1 MKNYLLLLSVFSFI
15 TFTSCSS
22 DDDAVATSLTIAGS
36 SEQVGIGENVSFT
49 VENDLGQ
56 DKTEEAI
63 ISVNDTPIEANV
75 FSSNEA
81 GSFFATAI
89 YEDLSSNTFDFSV
102 TNFRK
107 YNFDQTLVIYQ
118 GYLNE
123 DDEEISI
130 DGYVHIILAY
140 DGQSILEN
148 QNAIEQSEDLLGFI
162 IVTQED
168 ENGIPYLPGSSIE
181 TEELVNSFLL
191 KENGGDE
198 MDYTNHFEDGNYNIN
213 YEEVLIT
220 SEMGGSASY
229 ELELIFSE
237 TESYTGTFDGDFL
250 FLDASGAGGGGGN
263 PDERPFENFTQINQE
278 SLSKVKNYFN

>member
-1 MKNYLLLLSVFSFI
+1 MKNYFLLLSVFSFI

-75 FSSNEA
+75 FSSNET
-81 GSFFATAI
+81 GSFFATAT

-102 TNFRK
+102 TNFRE
-107 YNFDQTLVIYQ
+107 YDFNQALVIYQ
-118 GYLNE
+118 GYIN
-123 DDEEISI
+123 EEIEGNSV
-130 DGYVHIILAY
+130 DGYAFIVLSY
-140 DGQSILEN
+140 NGQSILED
-148 QNAIEQSEDLLGFI
+148 QMAIENSENQIGFI
-162 IVTQED
+162 MITQED
-168 ENGIPYLPGSSIE
+168 ENGNPYYPGESVE
-181 TEELVNSFLL
+181 TEELVNTFLI
-191 KENGGDE
+191 KENGGE
-198 MDYTNHFEDGNYNIN
+198 EEEFTNEIEEGNYSLTIN
-213 YEEVLIT
+213 DLAFT
-220 SEMGGSASY
+220 SEMGGNANY
-229 ELELIFSE
+229 QLELIFNDFDN
-237 TESYTGTFDGDFL
+237 YTGTFDGDFL

-263 PDERPFENFTQINQE
+263 PDERPFRNFTQINQE